1 MSNSI
6 ELDPFGQI
14 FLFLE
19 LLHNHR
25 ALKASMRPEISIKS
39 SWHVCFAVGLA
50 KHAIP
55 GGDLAGWII
64 STFQGASSSSLFFPR
79 EAWISGITYSFRSSV
94 LTSLRHT
101 YVTRCPEII
110 CVPKSFSESSGVHSD
125 PELAPDSAE
134 LAWYIV
140 PPVSLS
146 IPPSP
151 RSFFHSYPIL
161 QTCTHHLHLPS
172 PAAWDHR
179 LITTGKNV
187 DKPFSD

>member
-1 MSNSI
+1 MKKSGFYFEMGHPAMSNSI

-79 EAWISGITYSFRSSV
+79 EA
-94 LTSLRHT
+94 
-101 YVTRCPEII
+101 
-110 CVPKSFSESSGVHSD
+110 
-125 PELAPDSAE
+125 
-134 LAWYIV
+134 
-140 PPVSLS
+140 
-146 IPPSP
+146 
-151 RSFFHSYPIL
+151 
-161 QTCTHHLHLPS
+161 
-172 PAAWDHR
+172 
-179 LITTGKNV
+179 
-187 DKPFSD
+187 